1 MKTKISILLIATAF
15 TLNGFSQ
22 APKNVKSET
31 TTVITTIKDSEGEKK
46 LVKTEET
53 REVQKIELGQESP
66 NTINIPQ
73 VNSPVNVTTTTQ
85 LSVDGEIKSVDV
97 DRSAYYVF
105 NGEKYEFK
113 SDKQG
118 YTLNSVSSK
127 NRAILR
133 KTSNNNYIYI
143 NKNKVAVGYYDSDGN
158 FILETYD
165 STTES
170 MKKEKFEKIK

>member
-1 MKTKISILLIATAF
+1 MKTKISILLTAMAF
-15 TLNGFSQ
+15 TLNGFAQ

-97 DRSAYYVF
+97 DRSAYYVL

-127 NRAILR
+127 NKAILR
-133 KTSNNNYIYI
+133 KTSNNNYIYM
-143 NKNKVAVGYYDSDGN
+143 NKNKVAVGYYDVDGN

-165 STTES
+165 SKTDT
-170 MKKEKFEKIK
+170 MKTEKFEIVK